1 MSSNQTFDN
10 SKLSSAAAAAQ
21 NNTTQQRRSSKSPTP
36 TGEPDA
42 AALSPSQMRE
52 HLGPPE
58 ITHDYPEDSTHRR
71 HSAVSAQQAHF
82 LR

>member
-1 MSSNQTFDN
+1 MSCNQTFDN
-10 SKLSSAAAAAQ
+10 SKLSSTPAQ
-21 NNTTQQRRSSKSPTP
+21 NNKTQQRRSSKSPTP

-42 AALSPSQMRE
+42 AALAPSQMRE

-58 ITHDYPEDSTHRR
+58 ITHDYREDSTHRR